1 MQVRGNA
8 LMHYIDSTTLQQVV
22 EAASPP
28 GGTNSAEAC
37 GVCCDIVSGTPTN
50 WRCNQCTCSGT
61 CTLESQDQGGGK
73 MLYFCTC
80 S

>member
-28 GGTNSAEAC
+28 AGTNPANTC

-50 WRCNQCTCSGT
+50 WRCNQSSGT
-61 CTLESQDQGGGK
+61 CTLQSQDQGGGK
-73 MLYFCTC
+73 MLYYCTC